1 MNIPVRF
8 AAVLRSAAPA
18 LILFFALPAF
28 SQSAPIQLPKPQT
41 TGGAPLMQTLQ
52 NRQTV
57 RVFSE
62 KPLPMQVLSNL
73 LWAGFGVNRPHA
85 TFQPGSPTIGRT
97 APSGRNTQ
105 DIQLYVVMAQGA
117 YVYDA
122 EHNQLRQ
129 VSSADLRSK
138 IGGGG
143 AAHCAATIVFV
154 APAKDEFAQ
163 VDTGFI
169 GQNIYLFGASEGLN
183 VWFYAFHNQD
193 VGGALGLSADQAPLY
208 GESVGYP
215 PAK

>member
-1 MNIPVRF
+1 MNNSVKFSFILRKT
-8 AAVLRSAAPA
+8 AALVA
-18 LILFFALPAF
+18 LLVALPVF
-28 SQSAPIQLPKPQT
+28 SQTAPIELPKPQT

-52 NRQTV
+52 NRQTA
-57 RVFSE
+57 RTFSE
-62 KPLPMQVLSNL
+62 KPLSMQVLSNL

-85 TFQPGSPTIGRT
+85 AFQAGSPNFGRT

-129 VSSADLRSK
+129 VSTSDLRPK
-138 IGGGG
+138 IGGAG
-143 AAHCAATIVFV
+143 AVHAAATIVLV
-154 APAKDEFAQ
+154 APAKDQFAQ
-163 VDTGFI
+163 VDAGFI

-193 VGGALGLSADQAPLY
+193 VGGALGLSADQVALY

>member
-1 MNIPVRF
+1 MNIAARFTFSVRSK
-8 AAVLRSAAPA
+8 AALVA
-18 LILFFALPAF
+18 LLVALPAF
-28 SQSAPIQLPKPQT
+28 GQPVPIQLPKPQT
-41 TGGAPLMQTLQ
+41 TGGAPLMQALQ
-52 NRQTV
+52 NRQTA
-57 RVFSE
+57 RTFSE
-62 KPLPMQVLSNL
+62 KPLSMQVLSNL

-129 VSSADLRSK
+129 VSSVDLRSK

-183 VWFYAFHNQD
+183 VWFFAFHNQD
-193 VGGALGLSADQAPLY
+193 VGGALGLSADLAPLY

-215 PAK
+215 PTK